1 MPETI
6 YVIISFAILF
16 LRVVSVAMVL
26 RVLLNWFDVGENS
39 KFVRLVYAVTEP
51 AIIPLRTLFYKKNWF
66 QETPIDMSFT
76 FTWLIILI
84 FEMILGQ
91 MI

>member
-26 RVLLNWFDVGENS
+26 RVLMSWFNVGENS
-39 KFVRLVYAVTEP
+39 KIVRLIYAVTEP

-76 FTWLIILI
+76 MTWLLMLI
-84 FEMILGQ
+84 FETVLGQ

>member
-6 YVIISFAILF
+6 YVIVSFAILF

-39 KFVRLVYAVTEP
+39 
-51 AIIPLRTLFYKKNWF
+51 
-66 QETPIDMSFT
+66 
-76 FTWLIILI
+76 
-84 FEMILGQ
+84 
-91 MI
+91 